1 MHGQEERVRF
11 LRSLAR
17 RTGACIALGVACQSL
32 EFVVA
37 PRVAENDFMSGPRE
51 DRSEFPA
58 IIPEPRMPTR
68 IPLYLAFGYLLFL
81 SGPPVSAVLRGTER
95 LAPRSLRLRFPA
107 AGDLRA

>member
-37 PRVAENDFMSGPRE
+37 PRVAEYDFMSSSRE
-51 DRSEFPA
+51 AFRASRPS
-58 IIPEPRMPTR
+58 IPNPGCRRAHRLISPFD
-68 IPLYLAFGYLLFL
+68 ICCSSAAHQFLQFFGV
-81 SGPPVSAVLRGTER
+81 PSALHR
-95 LAPRSLRLRFPA
+95 
-107 AGDLRA
+107 DL